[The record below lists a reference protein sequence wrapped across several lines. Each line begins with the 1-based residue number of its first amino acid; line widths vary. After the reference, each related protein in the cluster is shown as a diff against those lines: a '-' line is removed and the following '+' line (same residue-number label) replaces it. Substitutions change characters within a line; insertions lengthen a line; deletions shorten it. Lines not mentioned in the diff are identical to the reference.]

1 MLHLTL
7 RGRRAA
13 CIACLTASMSLGGVP
28 ALAGDPALLVLEQKI
43 PLGKVSGRIDH
54 LATDAQRHRLFV
66 AELGNNSVG
75 IVDLDTGRLVRNL
88 GGFKRPQGVAYV
100 KSTDTL
106 YVSNAGDG
114 SVQVRDHRG
123 PRPR

>member
-1 MLHLTL
+1 MMPSTAGAGTRRPRRITGRSRGERDMLHLTL

-54 LATDAQRHRLFV
+54 LAIDAQRHRLFM

-75 IVDLDTGRLVRNL
+75 IVDLDT
-88 GGFKRPQGVAYV
+88 
-100 KSTDTL
+100 
-106 YVSNAGDG
+106 
-114 SVQVRDHRG
+114 
-123 PRPR
+123 